1 MLVGARAIGQ
11 DQARELRPSRET
23 INEWTSAMMLNT
35 LTMTE
40 AQEQDA
46 RAKAFYLI
54 KKWTSLTYLEHAVQ
68 LYRDFLDAYAKQM
81 DSPNPNQDELEKAY
95 TYDFLGALVQM
106 DQGIDTLRRGLDKRS
121 AYGALIAGSAEVRDV
136 LFGRTADEVGRK
148 YDPFF
153 LALGLKNNT
162 YSDPE
167 FATGLVHGVWMQQLM
182 CYALDCSIAFGFE
195 GLMAYETD
203 TDTGTRVFEYWTYES
218 LFQDVPL
225 PAWKYWPPGRK
236 YPADLPTC
244 PPKNESRVGEAASGE
259 EIPIEGIWEPWFP
272 ADKVGCP
279 NYFLKGSVAHTYLL
293 EGTNDEYDVRWRL
306 LWEDTRYRDGS
317 LPEEESTYFPKS
329 VAKTSLRALPGE
341 TCPRTGRWQ
350 SPAVK
355 DSVHVEAGE
364 PMPGPQHAS
373 CGMVIWHY
381 VDPQPQA

>member
-1 MLVGARAIGQ
+1 
-11 DQARELRPSRET
+11 
-23 INEWTSAMMLNT
+23 MMLNT

-68 LYRDFLDAYAKQM
+68 LYRDFLDAYAKRM
-81 DSPNPNQDELEKAY
+81 DSPSPNQDELEKAY

-121 AYGALIAGSAEVRDV
+121 AYGALIAGSAEVGDV

-167 FATGLVHGVWMQQLM
+167 FATGLVHGVWIQQLM

-236 YPADLPTC
+236 YPADLPAC
-244 PPKNESRVGEAASGE
+244 PPKNESRVGEVGSGE

-272 ADKVGCP
+272 TGKVGCP

-317 LPEEESTYFPKS
+317 IPEEESTYFPKS
-329 VAKTSLRALPGE
+329 VAQTSLRALPGE
-341 TCPRTGRWQ
+341 ACPRTGRWQ

-364 PMPGPQHAS
+364 PMPGPQHTS
-373 CGMVIWHY
+373 WGMVIWHY